1 MNWSLSV
8 SSDRETRTKIVR
20 PKALSQAAT
29 ISIKITIAG
38 EFAWRIKAWNTQDR
52 IVASNLKRA
61 NKTDWRWRINLTRD
75 KIKKEKAK

>member
-8 SSDRETRTKIVR
+8 SSERETRTKIVR
-20 PKALSQAAT
+20 PRALSQAAT

-38 EFAWRIKAWNTQDR
+38 EFAWKVKAWNTQDR
-52 IVASNLKRA
+52 IVASNLNRA
-61 NKTDWRWRINLTRD
+61 NKIDWRWRINLTKD